1 MNEPPAQVVGF
12 FGTADFDRLPFD
24 RQVAYL
30 KQVEAKEDELVAA
43 YRAGTIRD
51 ADYRRALQAAYLGRH
66 LARMNKY
73 FEQPAGRARDAYLDK
88 LLDKKDAEKKGVAV
102 VKKDGTKKVPKP
114 DARDAADVKDI
125 KRDDS
130 DEAATVAKWPAAVQE
145 QWKQYHAAVEARKQM
160 RKRQE
165 AEKRKPADPAASALA
180 DP

>member
-88 LLDKKDAEKKGVAV
+88 LLDKKDAEKKGVAI
-102 VKKDGTKKVPKP
+102 VKKDGTKKAPKP

-130 DEAATVAKWPAAVQE
+130 DEAATVAKWPPAVQE
-145 QWKQYHAAVEARKQM
+145 QWKQYHAAAEARKQL

-165 AEKRKPADPAASALA
+165 AEKQKPADSAAS
-180 DP
+180 P